1 MILDSL
7 FLALKLKRTTTM
19 EIILKKDV
27 ENLGLEFDTV
37 NVKPGYARNFL
48 IPQGFALLA
57 TPKNKA
63 QLEATLESRKEE
75 EAKLVS
81 AANAVVDQLKKT
93 SVTIPAKVGTGDK
106 LFGSINNADLAAALE
121 KAGVSV
127 DKKYIKIPGNTIKRT
142 GKFSAVVRLHRNVEY
157 NYEFDIVSDAP
168 VVEAAPAKKEEAK
181 SEEA

>member
-1 MILDSL
+1 
-7 FLALKLKRTTTM
+7 M

-63 QLEATLESRKEE
+63 ALEATLEARKEE
-75 EAKLVS
+75 EAKLIA
-81 AANAVVDQLKKT
+81 AANAVVEQLKKT

-106 LFGSINNADLAAALE
+106 LFGSINNADLSAALE

-127 DKKYIKIPGNTIKRT
+127 EKKYIKIPGNTIKRT
-142 GKFSAVVRLHRNVEY
+142 GKVTANIRLHRNVEY
-157 NYEFDIVSDAP
+157 NFEFEIVSDAP
-168 VVEAAPAKKEEAK
+168 VEAPKPAAPKAKVEETPSTEEA
-181 SEEA
+181 

>member
-1 MILDSL
+1 
-7 FLALKLKRTTTM
+7 M

-48 IPQGFALLA
+48 LPQGIALLA

-63 QLEATLESRKEE
+63 TLEATLEARKEE
-75 EAKLVS
+75 EAKLVA
-81 AANAVVDQLKKT
+81 AANAKVEQLKKT
-93 SVTIPAKVGTGDK
+93 SITIPAKVGSGDK
-106 LFGSINNADLAAALE
+106 LFGSINNADLSAALS
-121 KAGVSV
+121 KAGVEV

-142 GKFSAVVRLHRNVEY
+142 GKVTSIIRLHRNVEY
-157 NYEFDIVSDAP
+157 NFEFDIVSDAP
-168 VVEAAPAKKEEAK
+168 PAAPAPKPAPKAKVEEETS

>member
-1 MILDSL
+1 M
-7 FLALKLKRTTTM
+7 
-19 EIILKKDV
+19 
-27 ENLGLEFDTV
+27 
-37 NVKPGYARNFL
+37 

-75 EAKLVS
+75 EAKLVA

-93 SVTIPAKVGTGDK
+93 SVTIPAKVGAGDK

-142 GKFSAVVRLHRNVEY
+142 GKFSALVRLHRNVEY